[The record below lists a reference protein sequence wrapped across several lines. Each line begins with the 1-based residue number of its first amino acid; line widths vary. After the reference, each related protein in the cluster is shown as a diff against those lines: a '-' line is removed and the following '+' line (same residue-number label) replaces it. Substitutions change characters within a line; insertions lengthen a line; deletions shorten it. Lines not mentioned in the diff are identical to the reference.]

1 MIQKRE
7 ADINRLI
14 ESERAS
20 LTEQAEKLVQ
30 ECEELRA
37 KLGNRFNEI
46 YKEAEEKFREE
57 TTQRMEGAE
66 MDPDY
71 LKKEKILEQLEKG
84 FAADR
89 KYLVDNINDPDFDLI
104 FQHSPDG
111 LNRMWID
118 DTKEVLKRITAATK

>member
-1 MIQKRE
+1 
-7 ADINRLI
+7 
-14 ESERAS
+14 
-20 LTEQAEKLVQ
+20 
-30 ECEELRA
+30 
-37 KLGNRFNEI
+37 
-46 YKEAEEKFREE
+46 
-57 TTQRMEGAE
+57 